1 MPRESFASTLG
12 VALIGLGIGQP
23 SVALSAIPVEPV
35 VAAQPSTVWINPRG
49 SVKVATSNCG
59 TRLCGWVVWA
69 SPEALQDARD
79 GGVQNLVGTQL
90 LQNFRQIGR
99 DRWQGRLFVP
109 DMGRTFYSTITRL
122 DPQALKISGCILG
135 GLICKAQVWHRA

>member
-1 MPRESFASTLG
+1 MPRKSFASALG
-12 VALIGLGIGQP
+12 AALIGLGIGLP
-23 SVALSAIPVEPV
+23 SVAASAIPVEPG
-35 VAAQPSTVWINPRG
+35 AANQTSAVWINPRG
-49 SVKVATSNCG
+49 SVKVATSGCG
-59 TRLCGWVVWA
+59 NRLCGWVVWA
-69 SPEALQDARD
+69 SPEALQDARE

-90 LQNFRQIGR
+90 LRDFRQTGR
-99 DRWQGRLFVP
+99 DLWQGRLFVP